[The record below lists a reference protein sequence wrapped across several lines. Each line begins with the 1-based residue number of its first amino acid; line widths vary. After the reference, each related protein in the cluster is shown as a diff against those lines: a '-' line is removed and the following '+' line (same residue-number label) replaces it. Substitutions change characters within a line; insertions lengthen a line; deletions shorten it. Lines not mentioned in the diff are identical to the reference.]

1 MRSLQSAQAFNVYTP
16 YCIQLPLYTNI
27 VREWARVDSQ
37 GMGRAK
43 QVFESVNLQSV
54 ERQQKLLGWCFT
66 SVCIRRCLSLERT
79 YVFGAASMFVDAIDL
94 RIKVDMPNKIE

>member
-1 MRSLQSAQAFNVYTP
+1 MRSLQSAQAFDVYTL

-37 GMGRAK
+37 GMG
-43 QVFESVNLQSV
+43 
-54 ERQQKLLGWCFT
+54 
-66 SVCIRRCLSLERT
+66 VCMRRCLSLERT

-94 RIKVDMPNKIE
+94 RKIEIKVDMPNKIE